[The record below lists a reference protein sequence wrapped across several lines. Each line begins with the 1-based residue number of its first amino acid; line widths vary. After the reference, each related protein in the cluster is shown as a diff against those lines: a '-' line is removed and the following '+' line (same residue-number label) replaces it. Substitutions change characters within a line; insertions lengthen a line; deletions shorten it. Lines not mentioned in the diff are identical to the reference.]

1 MEPTSTSSSNRA
13 KILLISAGIV
23 LASAG
28 ITIYG
33 LSAYNNGLWPFPVKK
48 TGDTTQENTK
58 TVVEGKLDTEP
69 VVREIS
75 GNEVLNVRPAIQ
87 ATTQGDC
94 TLTISGNGNEYV
106 YNNTSK
112 GADGILGCLE
122 FFVDASMIEAGTY
135 DMKIEFTSESETST
149 VNETLIVK

>member
-1 MEPTSTSSSNRA
+1 MEPTTKPSNNRA
-13 KILLISAGIV
+13 KIIIISAGIV

-48 TGDTTQENTK
+48 SADLTHDNTK
-58 TVVEGKLDTEP
+58 ETVEGKLDSKP
-69 VVREIS
+69 IIKEIS

-94 TLTISGNGNEYV
+94 VLTISGNGENYEYK
-106 YNNTSK
+106 NSSK
-112 GADGILGCLE
+112 GADGVLGCLE
-122 FFVDASMIEAGTY
+122 FFVDASLIKPGTY
-135 DMKIEFTSESETST
+135 DLNVTFTSDSESSEI
-149 VNETLIVK
+149 NETLVVK

>member
-1 MEPTSTSSSNRA
+1 MEPTSNPSNNRV
-13 KILLISAGIV
+13 KIIIISTGIV

-48 TGDTTQENTK
+48 AADTSQENTK

-94 TLTISGNGNEYV
+94 TLTISGNNKKYEYR
-106 YNNTSK
+106 NTSK
-112 GADGILGCLE
+112 ETDGILGCLE
-122 FFVDASMIEAGTY
+122 FFVDASLIDPGTY
-135 DMKIEFTSESETST
+135 DMKIEFISESESST
-149 VNETLIVK
+149 IQEKLIVK